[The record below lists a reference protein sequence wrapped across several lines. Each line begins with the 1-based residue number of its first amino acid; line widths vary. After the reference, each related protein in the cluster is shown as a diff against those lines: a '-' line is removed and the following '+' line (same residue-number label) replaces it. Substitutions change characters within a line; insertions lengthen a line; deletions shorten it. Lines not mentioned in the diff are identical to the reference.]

1 MKNNNIKVGKNL
13 TNNGAI
19 IGYEPMRKIKN
30 KKLSIAEN
38 CFLNSGAIIYLGSK
52 IGNNFKTGHYVV
64 IREEVKIGNN
74 VSVWGHTTID
84 YGAIIGNNVKIHTN
98 CYIAQYTKIENDVF
112 LAPGV
117 IIGNDPHPGCPI
129 SKDCLKKFAVK
140 IKKGAQIGLNVTLL
154 PGVII
159 GKNSLV
165 GAGAVVTK
173 NVPNNSVVVGNPA
186 RIIKKIGEIKC
197 PINKIKKPYK
207 DAC

>member
-1 MKNNNIKVGKNL
+1 MNNKNIDVGKKFTSNE
-13 TNNGAI
+13 AVV
-19 IGYEPMRKIKN
+19 GYRPMRKIKN
-30 KKLSIAEN
+30 QQLIIGDN
-38 CFLNSGAIIYLGSK
+38 CFLNKGTIIYLGSK

-64 IREEVKIGNN
+64 VREEVEIGDN
-74 VSVWGHTTID
+74 VSVWGHSTVD
-84 YGAIIGNNVKIHTN
+84 YGVKIGNNVKIHTN
-98 CYIAQYTKIENDVF
+98 CYVAQYTKIEDNVF

-117 IIGNDPHPGCPI
+117 IIGNDPHPGCPKSI
-129 SKDCLKKFAVK
+129 ECLKKFAVR

-154 PGVII
+154 PGVTI

-173 NVPNNSVVVGNPA
+173 NVPNNSVVIGNPA
-186 RIIKKIGEIKC
+186 RIIKKIKEIKC